1 MKPSL
6 SNQAR
11 GHRPRLQRRT
21 TVGGGVDPATVGG
34 DVDPASEEKEP
45 TDGSE

>member
-6 SNQAR
+6 STRVR

-21 TVGGGVDPATVGG
+21 TVGGVA
-34 DVDPASEEKEP
+34 DPASAGK
-45 TDGSE
+45 DDGNGSE

>member
-6 SNQAR
+6 SNRVR

-21 TVGGGVDPATVGG
+21 TVGGVADPAAGK
-34 DVDPASEEKEP
+34 DDAN
-45 TDGSE
+45 GSE